1 MNVMRGQIVQVA
13 KWGAWAVLEQ
23 RYNTAKYL
31 NRTVGTKSNKISISM
46 HLARKLLLAKMAWKF
61 TFTFEIWSYGK
72 PMLLLYS
79 CRCCAIRKDNIPEND
94 SLPRGSSNKK
104 RSGEN
109 LLTEAKKMRLASLT
123 PIGFYSEGK
132 RCLYVVAWGPFP
144 PWDCFARVGRQVAS
158 FLQKSVRHGLFL

>member
-1 MNVMRGQIVQVA
+1 MSEIISDFRMNVMRGQIVQVA

-61 TFTFEIWSYGK
+61 TFTFEIWSCGK
-72 PMLLLYS
+72 RMLLLYS
-79 CRCCAIRKDNIPEND
+79 CRCCAIRKDSIPEND

-123 PIGFYSEGK
+123 PS
-132 RCLYVVAWGPFP
+132 VVGI
-144 PWDCFARVGRQVAS
+144 C
-158 FLQKSVRHGLFL
+158 VRPYWYLLTSKYKVMGC